1 MNDMIIR
8 DMVPQDIKD
17 ILVIETLCFSVPW
30 SEAAFLDELLT
41 NAVAKYLVVE
51 YDNHAIG
58 YVGVWR
64 ILDEGHITNIAIH
77 PSFQRK
83 GIACELLKALIQD
96 LEDENITKMTLEVRA
111 SNKPAINLYHEFG
124 FKKAGIRKGYYE
136 DNKEDAIIMWREP

>member
-1 MNDMIIR
+1 ML
-8 DMVPQDIKD
+8 PQDIKD
-17 ILVIETLCFSVPW
+17 ILVIESLCFPVPW
-30 SEAAFLDELLT
+30 SEAAFLDELLS

-51 YDNHAIG
+51 CDNHAIG

-77 PSFQRK
+77 PSFQRN
-83 GIACELLKALIQD
+83 GIARELLKVLMRD
-96 LEDENITKMTLEVRA
+96 LEEENITKVTLEVRA
-111 SNKPAINLYHEFG
+111 SNESAINLYHQFG